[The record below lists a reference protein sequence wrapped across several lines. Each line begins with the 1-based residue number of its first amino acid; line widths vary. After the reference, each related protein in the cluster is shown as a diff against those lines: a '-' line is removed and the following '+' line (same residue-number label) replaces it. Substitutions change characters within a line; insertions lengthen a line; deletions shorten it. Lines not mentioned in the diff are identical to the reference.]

1 MSTLGYALEKLC
13 DYAEAETKDRRPRD
27 KHGPIGRKPIASIP
41 VGDLRGLLMLHTDPR
56 DEATVKAEALEELA
70 VEFDKQAA
78 EWDTPMPIPEGWD
91 SHHIIVRGATQNAL
105 VNAAKAARK
114 AAEATS

>member
-1 MSTLGYALEKLC
+1 MRNEGWQYTSHTLCWETSRPTTQYRHIRG
-13 DYAEAETKDRRPRD
+13 AER
-27 KHGPIGRKPIASIP
+27 
-41 VGDLRGLLMLHTDPR
+41 LL
-56 DEATVKAEALEELA
+56 DEVAPLIRAEALLALA

-91 SHHIIVRGATQNAL
+91 SHHIIVRGATQTAL

-114 AAEATS
+114 AAGETS